1 MYIPHPQK
9 ENTKSPC
16 ALKSYIYILQNAKRN
31 QNNIKHINTN
41 IPKPLI
47 NLDKKTCCS

>member
-16 ALKSYIYILQNAKRN
+16 SKIIYIHSPKCKKKN